1 MHYSEFEEDQ
11 FRLGSSHFAARPAV
25 LLAVKNSGCW
35 MKPDRKNHS
44 QITVYCT
51 KCLSISTNHP
61 RVHREERRCDRQT
74 AYQTVLINHGNLLIS
89 YGSLY
94 VQCSLCSLWFPYCFS
109 YQGTVGLLLAG
120 VRAYV
125 HTLYTI
131 LWKYAPKIAAPNGA
145 VVAGAAL

>member
-11 FRLGSSHFAARPAV
+11 FRLGSSQYATRPAV
-25 LLAVKNSGCW
+25 LLAVNSGCW
-35 MKPDRKNHS
+35 MKPDQKNHTENVRVADQKNHS
-44 QITVYCT
+44 QSTVYCT
-51 KCLSISTNHP
+51 KCLSIFTNHP

-74 AYQTVLINHGNLLIS
+74 AYQTVLINHGNLVIS

-109 YQGTVGLLLAG
+109 YQGTVRLLLAG

-131 LWKYAPKIAAPNGA
+131 L
-145 VVAGAAL
+145 